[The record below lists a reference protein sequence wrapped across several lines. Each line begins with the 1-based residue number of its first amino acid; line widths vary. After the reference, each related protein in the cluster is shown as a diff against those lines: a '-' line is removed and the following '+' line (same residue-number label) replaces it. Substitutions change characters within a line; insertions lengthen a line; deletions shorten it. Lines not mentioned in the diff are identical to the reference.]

1 MKQIKQTTM
10 NVGNHKKHVLS
21 KLFKTT
27 KNSWNMKLQLKYI
40 FRARPYLTMLSAIA
54 PQISLLSSQ
63 QMISIMLFVSF
74 TEGSQASTVIL
85 PYLCTC
91 LCFVFPKGCKH
102 CGDKG
107 FIDHF
112 HLQIPVLAHTKL
124 NKYVPKK

>member
-40 FRARPYLTMLSAIA
+40 FRVRPYLTMLSAIA

-63 QMISIMLFVSF
+63 QMISIMLFLYFLYRRF
-74 TEGSQASTVIL
+74 TSQHCHTSLSVHL
-85 PYLCTC
+85 
-91 LCFVFPKGCKH
+91 FVFC
-102 CGDKG
+102 
-107 FIDHF
+107 
-112 HLQIPVLAHTKL
+112 
-124 NKYVPKK
+124 VPQGL